1 MADTNNMANC
11 PCLVQQFA
19 PIVTNT
25 VAFQNASNTL
35 YQAKLATVT
44 ASRAGTLGN
53 AANGQP
59 TFKSDFERM
68 QYLVGRQNQASCGV
82 RKKVFANRY

>member
-1 MADTNNMANC
+1 MADPNNMTNC
-11 PCLVQQFA
+11 PCVIQQYA

-25 VAFQNASNTL
+25 IAFQNAANTI
-35 YQAKLATVT
+35 YQAKVSTVT
-44 ASRAGTLGN
+44 ASKAGTLGT

-68 QYLVGRQNQASCGV
+68 QYLIGQQNQASCGV
-82 RKKVFANRY
+82 PKKVFANRY

>member
-1 MADTNNMANC
+1 MADTNNIANC
-11 PCLVQQFA
+11 PCTVQQYA
-19 PIVTNT
+19 PIITNT
-25 VAFQNASNTL
+25 IAFQNASNTI

-44 ASRAGTLGN
+44 ASRAGTLGT

-68 QYLVGRQNQASCGV
+68 QYLVGQQNQASCGV

>member
-1 MADTNNMANC
+1 MADTNNMTNC
-11 PCLVQQFA
+11 PCLVQQFE
-19 PIVTNT
+19 PIITNT
-25 VAFQNASNTL
+25 VAFQNAANTI

-82 RKKVFANRY
+82 RKKVFAIRY